1 MRKTMQELREEL
13 GVVSQGK
20 VGCTENSVL
29 FHLAF
34 RLTETEA
41 KKYIL
46 TCAEIGT
53 SESLYA
59 RKAILEKLEV
69 KKDAV

>member
-1 MRKTMQELREEL
+1 MRKTMQQLREEL

-20 VGCTENSVL
+20 VGATENSVL

-41 KKYIL
+41 TKFIL
-46 TCAEIGT
+46 KAAEIGT
-53 SESLYA
+53 SESLFA

-69 KKDAV
+69 E

>member
-1 MRKTMQELREEL
+1 MEMRKTMQDIRNEL
-13 GVVSQGK
+13 GVVSQGR
-20 VGCTENSVL
+20 VGCTENSIL

-34 RLTETEA
+34 RLTEIEA

-53 SESLYA
+53 SESLFA
-59 RKAILEKLEV
+59 RKAILDKLED
-69 KKDAV
+69 KQ

>member
-1 MRKTMQELREEL
+1 MLDLRNEL
-13 GVVSQGK
+13 GVVSQGN

-34 RLTETEA
+34 RLSESDA
-41 KKYIL
+41 KKFIL
-46 TCAEIGT
+46 WAAELGT

-59 RKAILEKLEV
+59 RKSILDRLNLEV
-69 KKDAV
+69 KK

>member
-1 MRKTMQELREEL
+1 MQDLRNEL

-34 RLTETEA
+34 RLSESDAT
-41 KKYIL
+41 KFIL
-46 TCAEIGT
+46 RAAELGT

-59 RKAILEKLEV
+59 RKAILDRLNTEEK
-69 KKDAV
+69 

>member
-1 MRKTMQELREEL
+1 MRKTMQQLRNEL

-20 VGCTENSVL
+20 AGLTENSVL

-34 RLTETEA
+34 RMTEDDA
-41 KKYIL
+41 KCFIL
-46 TCAEIGT
+46 RAAEIGT

-59 RKAILEKLEV
+59 RKAILEKLNREV
-69 KKDAV
+69 K